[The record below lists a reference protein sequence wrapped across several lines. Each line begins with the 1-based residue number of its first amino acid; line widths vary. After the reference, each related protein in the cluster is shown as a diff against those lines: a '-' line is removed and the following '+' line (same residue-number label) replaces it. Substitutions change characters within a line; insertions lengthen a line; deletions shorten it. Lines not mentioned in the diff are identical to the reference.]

1 MAVTIDDIK
10 ALNFGYLTGEDLL
23 QFCSPQLL
31 IKQYT
36 VDNNSLQNGF
46 NFAQSE
52 VIASF
57 TTRYDLTA
65 ELVKTGTS
73 RALLLVKIMALLTIR
88 NALGSFQE
96 LSEKMKDD
104 FNWADYTLKS
114 IRNGQMNLPLV
125 IANINKVSTAYL
137 TDSTYLTLG

>member
-1 MAVTIDDIK
+1 MAITIADIQ

-36 VDNNSLQNGF
+36 VDSNSLQNAF

-57 TTRYDLTA
+57 TTRYNLTT
-65 ELVKTGTS
+65 ELAKTGTN
-73 RALLLVKIMALLTIR
+73 RALLLVKIMSLLTVR

-96 LSEKMKDD
+96 LAEKMKDD
-104 FNWADYTLKS
+104 FSWADYTVKS
-114 IRNGQMNLPLV
+114 IRNGQMNLPISL
-125 IANINKVSTAYL
+125 AACTKASTAEL
-137 TDSTYLTLG
+137 TYSNYSTLG